1 MGCGGCGQRRE
12 IIVAAATA
20 LASGDTAEVARQ
32 VEAFQASARTDLQR
46 LTTAAKSRLG
56 LARRR

>member
-20 LASGDTAEVARQ
+20 LASGDASEVARQ
-32 VEAFQASARTDLQR
+32 VEAFKASAKTDLTRATQ
-46 LTTAAKSRLG
+46 AAKARLG
-56 LARRR
+56 LRR